1 MKSSYLIIGTLLLVS
16 YSIKAVIKNKKLRMV
31 VENNMVEYNSRALTC
46 SLSALVI
53 VWLAGCN
60 SLVRYNSDIIYH
72 PENSVSYT
80 FQSSYEKT
88 WDAVVNSALES
99 GTIAGMDRE
108 KGIITTDRTTVG
120 IKQTDMEEYAL
131 SRQPYTYTYILK
143 LTSENDTQTRVGI
156 EVELFQDHST
166 DPPAEKNHRGE
177 IENSL
182 RMALHKKICTAL
194 FPAGT
199 GACRSD
205 YADADMAETVAET
218 PVKPPVQKFNPR
230 VQSAQKALAKAG
242 YNPGPA
248 DGLMGTKTR
257 KALNRFQKDNNL
269 ATTWSLNNQTYTL
282 LAQLPRPEPDK
293 PAPPKVPPV
302 HILPVPAKTPVKMS
316 KKTTPEK
323 KDIPPPTEKIS
334 PPPVSPP
341 IATATDKPESG
352 YITTDDTDL
361 LAEQDLF
368 GAEILDTVPAGTLL
382 DVLAKNSEYYKI
394 QYNEKVGYIYLE
406 FVRKSQ

>member
-1 MKSSYLIIGTLLLVS
+1 MVQLIHRSKKMAAGVTGRRGKMKSSYLIIGTLLLVP
-16 YSIKAVIKNKKLRMV
+16 YSIKTVIKNKKRRKV
-31 VENNMVEYNSRALTC
+31 VGNNMVEYNSMALTC
-46 SLSALVI
+46 ILSALAM

-60 SLVRYNSDIIYH
+60 TLVRYNSDIIYH

-88 WDAVVNSALES
+88 WDAVVNAVLES
-99 GTIAGMDRE
+99 CTIAGMNRE
-108 KGIITTDRTTVG
+108 KGIISTDRTTVG

-143 LTSENDTQTRVGI
+143 LTSENDTKTRVGI
-156 EVELFQDHST
+156 EVELFQNHST
-166 DPPAEKNHRGE
+166 DPAAEKKHMGE

-199 GACRSD
+199 GGCRSD
-205 YADADMAETVAET
+205 YADTDMAEAVAET
-218 PVKPPVQKFNPR
+218 PVKPPAQKFNPR

-269 ATTWSLNNQTYTL
+269 ATTWSLDDQTYTL
-282 LAQLPRPEPDK
+282 LAHPPQPEPDK
-293 PAPPKVPPV
+293 PAPKKVKPV
-302 HILPVPAKTPVKMS
+302 HIQSVPVKSPVKIS
-316 KKTTPEK
+316 KTATPEK
-323 KDIPPPTEKIS
+323 KVLPPPSEKIS
-334 PPPVSPP
+334 PPPVSLP
-341 IATATDKPESG
+341 TATGKPESG

-361 LAEQDLF
+361 L
-368 GAEILDTVPAGTLL
+368 
-382 DVLAKNSEYYKI
+382 
-394 QYNEKVGYIYLE
+394 E